1 MPHSILV
8 YENGG
13 PEVMKWEEI
22 SLQNPGRGEVR
33 IDQKKVGLNFI
44 DIYQRSG
51 SYPLRLPS
59 SIGMEGVGIVE
70 TIGEGVE
77 NVKVGDRV
85 GYVMGPPGSYAE
97 SRLYPAD
104 RLIKLPDYIS
114 DSQAAAILLKGLTV
128 SYLINKTFPVKK
140 GQTVL
145 FHAAAGGVGL
155 IACQW
160 LSKLGVE
167 VIGTVSSDE
176 KVEIAK
182 AHGCHHTIN
191 YTRED
196 FTAGVEEIT
205 DGKGVP
211 VVFDGVGADTFD
223 GSLKS
228 LSPFGVLASFGA
240 SSGPPP
246 ELTLAVLATKSLY
259 ITRPSLAPHTATTE
273 LTKEIISPLFAA
285 IRGGLSITI
294 SQTYALKDAANAH
307 RALQSR
313 KTTGSTILEIQI

>member
-1 MPHSILV
+1 MSHSILV
-8 YENGG
+8 YEHGG
-13 PEVMKWEEI
+13 PEVMRWEEI
-22 SLQNPGRGEVR
+22 PPHHPGRGEVL

-44 DIYQRSG
+44 DVYQRSG
-51 SYPLRLPS
+51 MYPLSLPS
-59 SIGMEGVGIVE
+59 SIGMEGVGVVN
-70 TIGEGVE
+70 TIGEDVE

-104 RLIKLPDYIS
+104 RLIRLPDYIS

-160 LSKLGVE
+160 LNKLGVE

-176 KVEIAK
+176 KAEIAR
-182 AHGCHHTIN
+182 AHGCRHTIN
-191 YTRED
+191 YTLED

-211 VVFDGVGADTFD
+211 VVFDGVGYDTYE
-223 GSLKS
+223 GSLKC
-228 LSPFGVLASFGA
+228 LSPFGLLVSFGA

-246 ELTLAVLATKSLY
+246 ELSVAVLAKKALY
-259 ITRPSLAPHTATTE
+259 ITRPSLNPHTASAK
-273 LTKEIISPLFAA
+273 LIKEISSHLFEAVRDHIS
-285 IRGGLSITI
+285 ISINQ
-294 SQTYALKDAANAH
+294 SYLLKDAANAH

-313 KTTGSTILEIQI
+313 KTTGSTILEI